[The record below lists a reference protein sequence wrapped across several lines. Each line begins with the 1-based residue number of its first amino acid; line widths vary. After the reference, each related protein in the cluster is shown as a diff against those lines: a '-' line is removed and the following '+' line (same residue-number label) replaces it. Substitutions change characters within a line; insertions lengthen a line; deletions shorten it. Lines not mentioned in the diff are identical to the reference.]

1 MADDDIQVPADLP
14 VTGTSAPDTSEPL
27 AQPDKAAPSTGTEQP
42 AEDAAPAE
50 TKEEAPQEAQPEQP
64 TEDKPAEKK
73 TPWFVERIARQRE
86 ELARERQ
93 QREELNARLAALEQ
107 QGQQHDPNQTQQR
120 MPSPAELQRMVQ
132 AEAQRIAEQNAY
144 QQKLVSF
151 DSAGRKDYPDFVD
164 RCNTIASLGAGDNPV
179 FMQAVT
185 SMDDGHKVVAKLAE
199 NPQKAIEI
207 LSLPPVAMAVAL
219 ARYAD
224 STPAPKP
231 PPVSTAPKPVKP
243 ISGAAK
249 VDPDLSK
256 ASDSEWY
263 RNWVKQQ
270 GAQA

>member
-1 MADDDIQVPADLP
+1 MQDDDIQVPVDLP
-14 VTGTSAPDTSEPL
+14 VSGTSASDTSEPL

-50 TKEEAPQEAQPEQP
+50 EQADAEKQQPEEP
-64 TEDKPAEKK
+64 TEDKPEKK
-73 TPWFVERIARQRE
+73 TPWFVERIAKQRE

-107 QGQQHDPNQTQQR
+107 QQQGQQNPDQQQQR
-120 MPSPAELQRMVQ
+120 MPSQAELQQMVRAEATRI
-132 AEAQRIAEQNAY
+132 AEAQAY
-144 QQKLVSF
+144 QSKLVSF
-151 DSAGRKDYPDFVD
+151 DNAGRKDFPDFVD
-164 RCNTIASLGAGDNPV
+164 RCNTIASLGAAENPV

-185 SMDDGHKVVAKLAE
+185 SMDDGHQVVARLAE
-199 NPQKAIEI
+199 NPQKAMEI

-219 ARYAD
+219 ARYANN
-224 STPAPKP
+224 TPAPKP

-249 VDPDLSK
+249 VDPDLTK

-263 RNWVKQQ
+263 RQWVKQQ
-270 GAQA
+270 GA

>member
-14 VTGTSAPDTSEPL
+14 VSGTSAPETSEPL
-27 AQPDKAAPSTGTEQP
+27 AQPDKESPSTGTEQP

-50 TKEEAPQEAQPEQP
+50 TKAEGDQPEPEQP
-64 TEDKPAEKK
+64 TEDKPEKK
-73 TPWFVERIARQRE
+73 TPWFVERIAKQRE

-93 QREELNARLAALEQ
+93 QREELAARLAAFEQQQ
-107 QGQQHDPNQTQQR
+107 QGQQNTDQPQQQR
-120 MPSPAELQRMVQ
+120 MPSQAELQQMVRAEATRI
-132 AEAQRIAEQNAY
+132 AEAQAY

-151 DSAGRKDYPDFVD
+151 DNAGRKDYSDFVD
-164 RCNTIASLGAGDNPV
+164 RCNTVASLGAAENPV

-185 SMDDGHKVVAKLAE
+185 SMDDGHRVVAQLAE
-199 NPQKAIEI
+199 NPQKAVEI

-219 ARYAD
+219 ARYANN
-224 STPAPKP
+224 TPAPKP

-249 VDPDLSK
+249 VDPDLTK

>member
-1 MADDDIQVPADLP
+1 MQDDDIQVPVDLP
-14 VTGTSAPDTSEPL
+14 VSGTSAPDTSEPL
-27 AQPDKAAPSTGTEQP
+27 AQPDQSAPSTGKEQP

-50 TKEEAPQEAQPEQP
+50 EQTNAEKQPSEEP
-64 TEDKPAEKK
+64 TEDKPEKK
-73 TPWFVERIARQRE
+73 TPWFVERIAKQRE

-107 QGQQHDPNQTQQR
+107 QQQGQQNPDQQQQQR
-120 MPSPAELQRMVQ
+120 PPTEAELQKMVWDKAAQ
-132 AEAQRIAEQNAY
+132 IAEAQAY
-144 QQKLVSF
+144 QSKLVSF
-151 DSAGRKDYPDFVD
+151 DNAGRKDFPDFVD
-164 RCNTIASLGAGDNPV
+164 RCNTIASLGAAENPV

-185 SMDDGHKVVAKLAE
+185 SMDDGHKVVAQLAE
-199 NPQKAIEI
+199 NPQKAMEI

-219 ARYAD
+219 ARYAQ

-249 VDPDLSK
+249 VDPDLTK

-263 RNWVKQQ
+263 RQWVKQQ
-270 GAQA
+270 GA